1 MMRNKVA
8 AVAAVALA
16 LVLLRRQRTRAATT
30 HRRDL
35 AHVKFEV
42 KLLEKQLEL
51 AQLEADASRARHERD
66 LRQAAVAAAQELSR
80 ASSAP
85 VAPAPPPPR
94 PPVAPAPAAPA
105 PAAPAPPP
113 PAPPRPPPATG
124 PLTYLRDPTS
134 NAPRR
139 RITVVVYN
147 KIRGYLDWLRPDF
160 VNDARQKCS
169 TECVFTDRRTAHD
182 GLLFHAK
189 THSARDFPRG
199 KKSAKYLLVSL
210 EQDKYAPLLR
220 NPNYVSRFDYVMT
233 YNLDSHLPMITVHPH
248 WNASVYFAAQGVPWA
263 QKKNAVAAF
272 VSNCRNA
279 GAEQRLKLLEEL
291 GKHYEVHSY
300 GRCLHNRDEPPLKK
314 GESRGE
320 AKRRLLAS
328 YKFSLAFENAV
339 VGDYVSEKVYDALLA
354 GSLPLYR
361 GARRVDD
368 LLPSPKSVVKFSDFQ
383 DDARKLAGHLEYLAS
398 NEQAYEEYFA
408 WKRTGDMAA
417 FDRVLDMT
425 AYKYT
430 ALCRVCARLAQDL
443 PV

>member
-1 MMRNKVA
+1 MLQTAGLPAQNRSTAMRNKFA
-8 AVAAVALA
+8 AAAAFALA
-16 LVLLRRQRTRAATT
+16 IVLIRRHRSQAAAA

-42 KLLEKQLEL
+42 HLLEKQLEL
-51 AQLEADASRARHERD
+51 AQLEADAARARHERD
-66 LRQAAVAAAQELSR
+66 LRQAAVDAAQELSS
-80 ASSAP
+80 AAAAP

-94 PPVAPAPAAPA
+94 PPAPPPR
-105 PAAPAPPP
+105 PPAPP
-113 PAPPRPPPATG
+113 ATPPRPPPATG
-124 PLTYLRDPTS
+124 PLTYLRDPAST
-134 NAPRR
+134 APRR

-160 VNDARQKCS
+160 VNDARTKCS

-199 KKSAKYLLVSL
+199 QKKSKYLLVSL
-210 EQDKYAPLLR
+210 EQEKYAPLLR
-220 NPNYVSRFDYVMT
+220 NPNYVKRFDYVMT
-233 YNLDSHLPMITVHPH
+233 YNLDSCARGVLRCCGAFTSWSGWLLFRFRDAPRRHLPMITVHPH
-248 WNASVYFAAQGVPWA
+248 WNASVYFEAKGLPWA

-291 GKHYEVHSY
+291 GRHYEVHSY

-328 YKFSLAFENAV
+328 
-339 VGDYVSEKVYDALLA
+339 
-354 GSLPLYR
+354 
-361 GARRVDD
+361 
-368 LLPSPKSVVKFSDFQ
+368 
-383 DDARKLAGHLEYLAS
+383 
-398 NEQAYEEYFA
+398 
-408 WKRTGDMAA
+408 
-417 FDRVLDMT
+417 
-425 AYKYT
+425 
-430 ALCRVCARLAQDL
+430 
-443 PV
+443 